1 MTYHNACL
9 VRRGYLELH
18 QQQEVHGAGA
28 QRQRSLTETSATRAH
43 QLATPMLLCPHP
55 AGLDQLTTPSHA
67 RATLDFPG
75 TGSPRAR
82 PVLKHISARAPGHI
96 TMIILRLKYNQARPF
111 CHRVKN
117 NILNGV
123 YIKGQNI

>member
-18 QQQEVHGAGA
+18 QPQEVHGAGA
-28 QRQRSLTETSATRAH
+28 QRQRSLTETSAARAH
-43 QLATPMLLCPHP
+43 QLATPMLLCPHT
-55 AGLDQLTTPSHA
+55 AGLDRPTTLSHA

-96 TMIILRLKYNQARPF
+96 TMIMLKLKFKKKY
-111 CHRVKN
+111 
-117 NILNGV
+117 L
-123 YIKGQNI
+123 